1 MKRQDSADKK
11 YSAWFQCINQECR
24 ATYPLN
30 TVVYRCKTCGSL
42 LEVQHDMAA
51 LVGSGDAGY
60 WKKLFEDRYKST
72 EWPYGSG
79 VWGKK
84 EWILPD
90 IDNNNIVSL
99 YEGGTNLFWAERFG
113 RMLGLEDLWIKLC
126 GNSHSGSFKDLGMT
140 VLVSQVKQM
149 ISEGA
154 PIKAV
159 ACASTGDTS
168 AALAVYCAA
177 AGMQSVVLLPK
188 GKISVAQLIQPIANG
203 ALVLSLDTD
212 FDGCMRIVQEI
223 TNDETIYLANSMN
236 SLRIEGQKTVGIEI
250 LQQFD
255 WETPDVIIIPGGNL
269 GNVSALGS
277 GLLMMRE
284 LGLIARL
291 PRIVV
296 AQAERANP
304 LYRSYLKNFET
315 FEAIEA
321 QKTLA
326 SAIQIGN
333 PVSIRKA
340 IRTLKQFNG
349 IVEQATEKELADAAA
364 LGDTTGMF
372 NDPHTGVALA
382 VLIKL
387 LSTGKID
394 KSDRVVV
401 ISTAHGLKFTD
412 FKVRYHEETLD
423 FPCHFANKP
432 IELPPRV
439 EAVKE
444 ALQYALKKR
453 RKPMPKKSKSK
464 KWSPATLA
472 IHGPGRTTK
481 AYYAVSTPIVQTS
494 NYYFDS
500 TAEVLEFMK
509 SKSEGHAL
517 RGHEY
522 GRYGNPTQE
531 ECERKL
537 AAIEGSERALLF
549 ATGMSAVVITLMT
562 YMRRNGHIIF
572 TNDCYRQTRDFAV
585 NTLAEFGIEVS
596 LVDPTADAITK
607 AIRPNT
613 NIIFT
618 ESPTNPYL
626 RVLDIPAVVEVA
638 KQHGVL
644 TIIDATLATPYNVKP
659 LDLGVDI
666 VIHSA
671 TKYLGGHNDLL
682 AGVTLGKH
690 DLLNDLYRMQRMI
703 GATPGPFTCFLL
715 ERGLKTFALRM
726 EHHNRA
732 GLAIARMLEAHPK
745 IEKIW
750 YPGLQSHPDHR
761 VAVQQMRGFG
771 SVITFLI
778 KGGDRETRKFIDS
791 LELFLITPSLGGS
804 ESLVTQMATMSFFD
818 YPEEHR
824 RSIGMV
830 DNLVRIALGL
840 EDVDDLSAD
849 LKQALD
855 KI

>member
-1 MKRQDSADKK
+1 MVPMSYR
-11 YSAWFQCINQECR
+11 AWFQCINQQCR
-24 ATYPLN
+24 ASYPLN
-30 TVVYRCKTCGSL
+30 SIIYRCKTCGSL
-42 LEVQHDMAA
+42 LEVQHDLHA
-51 LVGSGDAGY
+51 LAGRNAKA
-60 WKKLFEDRYKST
+60 WMKLFEERYKST

-84 EWILPD
+84 EWILPQ
-90 IDNNNIVSL
+90 IDNDNIVSL

-113 RMLGLEDLWIKLC
+113 KMLGLENLWIKLC

-140 VLVSQVKQM
+140 VLLSQVKQM

-177 AGMQSVVLLPK
+177 AGIQSIVLLPK
-188 GKISVAQLIQPIANG
+188 GKISVAQLVQPIANG

-223 TNDETIYLANSMN
+223 TRDDTIYLANSMN
-236 SLRIEGQKTVGIEI
+236 SLRIEGQKTIGIEI

-277 GLLMMRE
+277 GLLMMRD
-284 LGLIARL
+284 LGLITKL
-291 PRIVV
+291 PHIVV

-315 FEAIEA
+315 FEPIEA

-333 PVSIRKA
+333 PVSIEKA

-349 IVEQATEKELADAAA
+349 IVEQATEQELADAAA
-364 LGDTTGMF
+364 LGDLTGML
-372 NDPHTGVALA
+372 NCPHTGVALA

-387 LSTGKID
+387 LRDGKID
-394 KSDRVVV
+394 KSERVVV

-423 FPCHFANKP
+423 FPCHFSNKP
-432 IELPPRV
+432 IELPASV
-439 EAVKE
+439 DAVKE
-444 ALQYALKKR
+444 ALQHALQKR
-453 RKPMPKKSKSK
+453 RKPMSKKSSK
-464 KWSPATLA
+464 TRNWKPATLA
-472 IHGPGRTTK
+472 IHGLGRTPK
-481 AYYAVSTPIVQTS
+481 AYYSVSTPIVQTS

-509 SKSEGHAL
+509 AKSEG
-517 RGHEY
+517 RVVREHEY
-522 GRYGNPTQE
+522 GRYGNPTQQ

-537 AAIEGSERALLF
+537 AAIEGAEQAVLF
-549 ATGMSAVVITLMT
+549 STGMSAVILTIQA

-572 TNDCYRQTRDFAV
+572 TSDCYRQTRDFAT
-585 NTLAEFGIEVS
+585 TLLSEFGVEVS
-596 LVDPTADAITK
+596 LVDPNAEAIAK

-626 RVLDIPAVVEVA
+626 NVLDIPAVVKVA
-638 KQHGVL
+638 KEKGVM
-644 TIIDATLATPYNVKP
+644 TIIDATLATPYNIKP
-659 LDLGVDI
+659 LEMGVDI

-682 AGVTLGKH
+682 AGVSLGKH
-690 DLLNDLYRMQRMI
+690 DLLNNVYRIQRMI
-703 GATPGPFTCFLL
+703 GSVPGPFTCFLL

-726 EHHNRA
+726 DHHNRA
-732 GLAIARMLEAHPK
+732 GMTVARMLESHPK
-745 IEKIW
+745 IEKVW
-750 YPGLQSHPDHR
+750 YPGLESHPDHR
-761 VAVQQMRGFG
+761 IATEQMRGFG
-771 SVITFLI
+771 SLITFLV
-778 KGGDRETRKFIDS
+778 KGGDKETRKFIDS
-791 LELFLITPSLGGS
+791 LKLFLITPSLGGS
-804 ESLVTQMATMSFFD
+804 ESLVTQMSVMSFFD
-818 YPEEHR
+818 YPEDIR
-824 RSIGMV
+824 QSIGMV

-840 EDVDDLSAD
+840 EDVDDLTAD